1 MYPKIE
7 LGLKMKKV
15 LLIAFVLWATPVF
28 AQTNESPEVLTEKID
43 RLERDLSLLQKQLYA
58 GTNASASDSVR
69 ANVSPD
75 QTDDLY
81 SRLTSQ
87 DTLIRE
93 LTAQVEKQSFDLAQ
107 ANEKIMKLNADVEAR
122 FRMMETAPTPA
133 VTQATPALATDKP
146 AVAPVV
152 ATPAT
157 GSDKAAYEAAYE
169 LLKKGDHVGAEQA
182 FLAFIKSYP
191 KSDLAG
197 NANYW
202 LGETYFARGQYEQA
216 VGIFA
221 EGFTTYKNN
230 SKASDNL
237 LKLGITMNKLGKKN
251 EACTAFSSLPK
262 EFPKAAQSLK
272 DRAKSEAKKASC
284 P

>member
-1 MYPKIE
+1 
-7 LGLKMKKV
+7 MKKII
-15 LLIAFVLWATPVF
+15 LIAFLLLASPVL
-28 AQTNESPEVLTEKID
+28 AQTSDSPDVLNEKIN
-43 RLERDLSLLQKQLYA
+43 RLERDLSLLQKQMYSD
-58 GTNASASDSVR
+58 GTSSTSGKISIPAE
-69 ANVSPD
+69 

-81 SRLTSQ
+81 SRLTTQ
-87 DTLIRE
+87 DNLIRE

-122 FRMMETAPTPA
+122 FRLLETAPAPVPTSTPGA
-133 VTQATPALATDKP
+133 NSEKP
-146 AVAPVV
+146 ATTMAPS
-152 ATPAT
+152 
-157 GSDKAAYEAAYE
+157 GDSDKVQYEAAYE

-182 FLAFIKSYP
+182 FLAFIKANP
-191 KSDLAG
+191 KSTLAG

-216 VGIFA
+216 IGVFA

-230 SKASDNL
+230 PKAPDNL
-237 LKLGITMNKLGKKN
+237 LKLGITMNKLGKKT
-251 EACTAFSSLPK
+251 EACTAFTSLSK
-262 EFPKAAQSLK
+262 EFPKAPQNLK